1 VKVRAVVLDMD
12 GVMIDTEPMYQHAW
26 QRACAD
32 LGFTLDDEGYAAL
45 VGRPTAECEEDLVTR
60 FGPRFPMSLF
70 RTHWPALWHALA
82 ADRGIPCKPGLEAL
96 LSLLEERQVPRA
108 VATSSDAEF
117 TAFSLQQAGLAGRVP
132 VVVTGDQVPRGK
144 PAPDIYLEAARRLG
158 QPPAACVAVEDSDAG
173 VRSASAAGMITL
185 CVPDSRPPSPV
196 ASQAAF
202 RVLRSLDDV
211 RELIAQ
217 SLL

>member
-1 VKVRAVVLDMD
+1 LKIRAVVLDMD
-12 GVMIDTEPMYQHAW
+12 GVMLDTEPMYQHAW

-32 LGFTLDDEGYAAL
+32 LGFTLDDEAYATL
-45 VGRPTAECEEDLVTR
+45 VGRPTADCEEELVAR
-60 FGPRFPMSLF
+60 YGPEFPMRVF
-70 RTHWPALWHALA
+70 RSHWPALWHALA

-108 VATSSDAEF
+108 VATSSDADF

-132 VVVTGDQVPRGK
+132 VVVTGDQVSRGK

-158 QPPAACVAVEDSDAG
+158 QPPSACVAVEDSDAG
-173 VRSASAAGMITL
+173 VLSASTAGLITL

-196 ASQAAF
+196 ATQSAF

-211 RELIAQ
+211 CQLLAQ